1 MSDHPRHFKSAAE
14 FRHWLELNHAAMSEL
29 WIGFYKKA
37 SGKGGMTYAEALD
50 EALCFGWIDGLKKRV
65 DEVSFKQRF
74 TPRNPRSIWSLVNIG
89 HVRRLQKAGL
99 MTPIGLKV
107 FQARSPSRSG
117 VYSFESKPPE
127 FSPDL
132 REILRAESSAW
143 QFFKAQPPGYQRV
156 ACFWVMSAKLRETRE
171 RRLAQLIK
179 DSKSGRRLKMLGA

>member
-1 MSDHPRHFKSAAE
+1 MSDNPRHFNSAAE

-29 WIGFYKKA
+29 WIGFYRKA
-37 SGKGGMTYAEALD
+37 SGKVGMTYAEALD

-107 FQARSPSRSG
+107 FRARSPSRSG
-117 VYSFESKPPE
+117 VFSFESKPPE

-143 QFFKAQPPGYQRV
+143 QFFEAQPPGYQRV
-156 ACFWVMSAKLRETRE
+156 ACFWVMSAKQAETRQ

-179 DSKSGRRLKMLGA
+179 DSKSGRRLKRLGG